1 MYAVLMRDNTSKN
14 INWITYDG
22 VTWIP
27 SAYDQ
32 DGTFGMVWDGKRYA
46 SSGSNLPTV
55 KNGKIGVG
63 FSQGN
68 GYFLLWDRLWNNF
81 TEEILLRYRDLRLT
95 VLDYDNMVA
104 EFEAFRAEIPESI
117 YAADIE
123 YWAADR
129 AAWWKGD
136 TYDGVDNYFEKFDY
150 DYIYTWLAARL
161 QKYDNAMRVIYE
173 SVYLPST
180 DSPAL

>member
-1 MYAVLMRDNTSKN
+1 
-14 INWITYDG
+14 

-27 SAYDQ
+27 SVYDQ

-46 SSGSNLPTV
+46 TSNSNLPGV
-55 KNGKIGVG
+55 KNGKITVG

-68 GYFLLWDRLWNNF
+68 GYFILWDKIWNNF
-81 TEEILLRYRDLRLT
+81 TEEILIRYKELRET
-95 VLDYDNMVA
+95 VLSYDNMVA
-104 EFEAFRAEIPESI
+104 EFEAFRAEIPDSI

-129 AAWWKGD
+129 ASWWKGD
-136 TYDGVDNYFEKFDY
+136 THDGVANYYEKFDY
-150 DYIYTWLAARL
+150 EYIYTWLGERL
-161 QKYDNAMRVIYE
+161 NHYDNVMRNIYNN
-173 SVYLPST
+173 VYLPST